1 MYFFCTPRKRA
12 YCVLSTLIDFFLVA
26 GAFQIHRVK
35 GLSSYLYTLFVIF
48 LVARWKHRGNHKI
61 FLANSNKYA
70 KLNP

>member
-48 LVARWKHRGNHKI
+48 LVAECLYTAVITKY
-61 FLANSNKYA
+61 FLQTQINMLS
-70 KLNP
+70 